1 MTAGIISVSASILS
15 STATS
20 DDGIVMYTV
29 GLQEAAG
36 RLAEL
41 IDEVAKGEEV
51 VITREDGA
59 TFKIVPIAPMAPYP
73 KFGSAKGLVKMAEDF
88 DEHHE

>member
-1 MTAGIISVSASILS
+1 MH
-15 STATS
+15 
-20 DDGIVMYTV
+20 TV

-36 RLAEL
+36 RLGEL
-41 IDEVAKGEEV
+41 IDEVAQGEEV

-59 TFKIVPIAPMAPYP
+59 AFKIVPVAPMALYP

-88 DEHHE
+88 DEPLEDFQAYTP